1 MLSWFEIWPRKSY
14 INLFNYQLND
24 GIEKRW
30 IKKTLLRINIKSK
43 VLYNSWKK
51 QEQLETK
58 NLIINEENHNF
69 RKIPKTIK

>member
-1 MLSWFEIWPRKSY
+1 MRSWFEIWPGKSL
-14 INLFNYQLND
+14 INLFNYQRND
-24 GIEKRW
+24 EIEKRR

-69 RKIPKTIK
+69 RKIPKTFK

>member
-24 GIEKRW
+24 EIERRW